1 MNILRDGLSHIWYRI
16 QGSLLPWLEEEVG
29 PLTEKH
35 RLVVTIL
42 DVVRIEDYIPFYY
55 QLDPGRPPAD
65 RQALARAFVAK
76 AALNLPT
83 TVMLIDRLNSDSCL
97 RRICGWEKR
106 QEIPDA
112 STFSRVFAEFARNRL
127 PERVHA
133 ALVTRDSEEPLVG
146 HISRDSTQIDAREK
160 PVFGG
165 PAIDCSNKKA
175 ASLPDGKV
183 LPGLEAEPVPVLPEQ
198 TEHVL
203 TPKPEEIL
211 EKPKPKRGRPRKAD
225 STLKTLSHLERQGNM
240 TLGEMLNDLPKQC
253 DVGTKLN
260 SKGHKESWI
269 GYKLHLDT
277 ADGGIPISCILTSA
291 SLHDSQ
297 VSIPLATMTA
307 QRVTYL
313 YELMDSAYDAGI
325 IKEHSLLHGHVPI
338 IDINT
343 RNNTKLRDELAAEG
357 KARKTINMTFPED
370 VRYNGRTASERAN
383 GRLKDEFGG
392 KMVRVRGHAKIMCHL
407 MFGVL
412 ALTAD
417 QLMKMVT

>member
-1 MNILRDGLSHIWYRI
+1 MNILRGRLSQVWRGI
-16 QGSLLPWLEEEVG
+16 QGSLLPWLKEELG
-29 PLTEKH
+29 PLTEKQQ
-35 RLVVTIL
+35 LVVTVL
-42 DVVRIEDYIPFYY
+42 EVVRIEDHIPFRY
-55 QLDPGRPPAD
+55 QLFLGRPPAD

-76 AALNLPT
+76 AVLNLPT
-83 TVMLIDRLNSDSCL
+83 TVMLIDRLDCDPCL
-97 RRICGWEKR
+97 RRICGWEMR
-106 QEIPDA
+106 QEIPDE
-112 STFSRVFAEFARNRL
+112 STFSRVFAEFAKSRL

-133 ALVTRDSEEPLVG
+133 ALVTRTSEEPLVG
-146 HISRDSTQIDAREK
+146 HISRDSTQIEAREK
-160 PVFGG
+160 PIFREPVT
-165 PAIDCSNKKA
+165 DCPKKKA
-175 ASLPDGKV
+175 EPPLDKNV
-183 LPGLEAEPVPVLPEQ
+183 LPGLDVESVSSPPEQ
-198 TEHVL
+198 AGQTQVSE
-203 TPKPEEIL
+203 PEESVV
-211 EKPKPKRGRPRKAD
+211 KKPKRGRPRKAG
-225 STLKTLSHLERQGNM
+225 SKLKTLSHLERQGGM
-240 TLGEMLNDLPKQC
+240 TLDEMLDDLPKRC

-260 SKGHKESWI
+260 SKGHKESWV

-297 VSIPLATMTA
+297 VAIPLAVMSE

-313 YELMDSAYDAGI
+313 YELMDSAYDANV
-325 IKEHSLLHGHVPI
+325 IKEYSRSHGHVPI
-338 IDINT
+338 IDANT

-357 KARKTINMTFPED
+357 RARETIQMPFPEE
-370 VRYNGRTASERAN
+370 VRYNNRTTSERAN